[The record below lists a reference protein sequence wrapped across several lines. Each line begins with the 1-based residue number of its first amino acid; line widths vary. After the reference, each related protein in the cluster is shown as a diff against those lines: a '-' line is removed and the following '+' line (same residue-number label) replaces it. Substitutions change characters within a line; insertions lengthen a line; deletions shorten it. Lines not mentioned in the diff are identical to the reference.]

1 MIKDDQGSPSAN
13 SVERQLTQLGIAQ
26 GANVSNEIIALQSL
40 ALMSEVV
47 KRLQLN
53 INYVVKGFFHDHT
66 LLYGTE
72 FPVRVKFLSLEHED
86 GATLIVNDATNGQF
100 TITGFASKDTQ
111 EGDADKLVKGLY
123 NQVVR
128 IPVGRVLL
136 RLLVCTLIKPSSFFV
151 RT

>member
-66 LLYGTE
+66 LYGTE
-72 FPVRVKFLSLEHED
+72 LPVRVKFLSLEHED
-86 GATLIVNDATNGQF
+86 SNA
-100 TITGFASKDTQ
+100 
-111 EGDADKLVKGLY
+111 Y
-123 NQVVR
+123 
-128 IPVGRVLL
+128 
-136 RLLVCTLIKPSSFFV
+136 C
-151 RT
+151 